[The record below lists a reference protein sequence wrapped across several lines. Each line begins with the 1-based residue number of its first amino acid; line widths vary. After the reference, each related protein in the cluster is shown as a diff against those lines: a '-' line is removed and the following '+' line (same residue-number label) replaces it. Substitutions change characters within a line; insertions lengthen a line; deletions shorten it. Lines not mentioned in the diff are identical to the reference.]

1 MKTKGLCRHVVRLAV
16 VAAVWAATG
25 FLSVSMAEE
34 TSYTVVCENGAC
46 KVDKPTYIGWRTY
59 HSNCHVCH
67 AQDGVGSSF
76 APSLVDKLKEIDK
89 ERFITVLEDGYTGQI
104 GVMPGWK
111 DNPNVNKRF
120 NELYAYL
127 KARSDGVL
135 GPGKPARIK

>member
-1 MKTKGLCRHVVRLAV
+1 MNSPIEIWRKLLPLALLL
-16 VAAVWAATG
+16 AA
-25 FLSVSMAEE
+25 MAWNSSFAED
-34 TSYTVVCENGAC
+34 TPYTVVCEGDTC

-67 AQDGVGSSF
+67 AQDAVGSTF

-89 ERFITVLEDGYTGQI
+89 ERFVLVLEEGYTGQI
-104 GVMPGWK
+104 GVMPAWK

>member
-1 MKTKGLCRHVVRLAV
+1 MKRSALLKRSAGCLAV
-16 VAAVWAATG
+16 LSLALAMGSSAV
-25 FLSVSMAEE
+25 LAED
-34 TSYTVVCENGAC
+34 TPYTVVCEGGAC
-46 KVDKPTYIGWRTY
+46 KVDKITYIGWRTY

-67 AQDGVGSSF
+67 AQDAIGSTF
-76 APSLVDKLKEIDK
+76 APSLVDKMKEIDK
-89 ERFITVLEDGYTGQI
+89 ERFMLVLNDGYTGQI

-120 NELYAYL
+120 EDLYAYL